1 MDKKQLKT
9 VLAVL
14 NVVRSTFPE
23 TNEFIDSTLK
33 EECEKERMTAD
44 EVIFYKFESI
54 KLVWINIFVLDLVL
68 KCLFFLFIDMKCVTD
83 HKKTKR
89 LSKEEIKTKLLD
101 SMTIDEI
108 VEFDDLNKE
117 AEETQDPEEAAK
129 IIKRYE
135 DIIKTKNK
143 GIINVAYHQ
152 GQVFKR
158 FKEKEKFAKLVS
170 ELGFHKTTIIFK
182 ISVFKLCKKYP
193 KLLNLL

>member
-1 MDKKQLKT
+1 MDNK
-9 VLAVL
+9 
-14 NVVRSTFPE
+14 
-23 TNEFIDSTLK
+23 K
-33 EECEKERMTAD
+33 EEG
-44 EVIFYKFESI
+44 
-54 KLVWINIFVLDLVL
+54 
-68 KCLFFLFIDMKCVTD
+68 
-83 HKKTKR
+83 

-117 AEETQDPEEAAK
+117 AKKIQDPEKAAD

-170 ELGFHKTTIIFK
+170 ELGIHKTTIIFR
-182 ISVFKLCKKYP
+182 INVFKLCKKHP
-193 KLLNLL
+193 KLLKSSIGLGFFKNYHKDIKAICEEYEKDF